1 MLSPFL
7 LFGSGSKSSSSS
19 SRDNKNKRP
28 EDNYPEAVT
37 MQDLKTVIIHLSG
50 KASKKEDEI
59 ELLTL
64 ELARVQDELDL
75 AKKMALGHQSHIDA
89 KDKEIRGL
97 RAELI
102 SSLLTLQKLKIADD
116 ESHHHSTNNNNSND
130 SLKDKGN
137 SGSAL
142 SSGINKNNNNNA
154 EGCDY
159 KYQYFG
165 TFDQLFQ
172 KFQTEVFANR
182 DLRQNI
188 AALRSELDEKDR
200 EIVDLKNAPK

>member
-1 MLSPFL
+1 M
-7 LFGSGSKSSSSS
+7 K
-19 SRDNKNKRP
+19 
-28 EDNYPEAVT
+28 
-37 MQDLKTVIIHLSG
+37 DLKTVIIHLSG
-50 KASKKEDEI
+50 KASKNEDEI

-64 ELARVQDELDL
+64 ELTRVKDELDL
-75 AKKMALGHQSHIDA
+75 AKKTALGHQAHIDA

-116 ESHHHSTNNNNSND
+116 ESHHSTNNNNND
-130 SLKDKGN
+130 SSNKSLKN
-137 SGSAL
+137 SSA
-142 SSGINKNNNNNA
+142 SNVIDNNNNA
-154 EGCDY
+154 GIDY

-188 AALRSELDEKDR
+188 AALRSEIDEKDC
-200 EIVDLKNAPK
+200 EIVALKNAQK

>member
-1 MLSPFL
+1 
-7 LFGSGSKSSSSS
+7 
-19 SRDNKNKRP
+19 
-28 EDNYPEAVT
+28 

-64 ELARVQDELDL
+64 ELTRVKDELDL
-75 AKKMALGHQSHIDA
+75 AKKTALGHQAHIDA

-102 SSLLTLQKLKIADD
+102 SSLLTLQKIKIADD
-116 ESHHHSTNNNNSND
+116 ESHHSTNNNNND
-130 SLKDKGN
+130 SSNKSPKN
-137 SGSAL
+137 SSA
-142 SSGINKNNNNNA
+142 SSVIDNNNNNA
-154 EGCDY
+154 GSDY

-188 AALRSELDEKDR
+188 AALRSEIDEKDC
-200 EIVDLKNAPK
+200 EMVALKNAQK

>member
-7 LFGSGSKSSSSS
+7 LFGSGSKSSSSSS

-64 ELARVQDELDL
+64 ELARVKDELDL
-75 AKKMALGHQSHIDA
+75 AKKTALGHQSHIDA

-116 ESHHHSTNNNNSND
+116 ESHHSTNNNNDSSNK
-130 SLKDKGN
+130 SLKN
-137 SGSAL
+137 SSA
-142 SSGINKNNNNNA
+142 SSGIDNNNA
-154 EGCDY
+154 GDY

-188 AALRSELDEKDR
+188 AALRSEIDEKDR